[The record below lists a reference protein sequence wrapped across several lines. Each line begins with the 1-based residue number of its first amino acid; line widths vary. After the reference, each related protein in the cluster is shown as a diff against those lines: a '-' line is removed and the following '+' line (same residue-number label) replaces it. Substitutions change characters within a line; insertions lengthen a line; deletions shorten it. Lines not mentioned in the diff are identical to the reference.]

1 MKLKTHILIALLL
14 PIFSFAQDKGIDQ
27 IIDEK
32 FGEATGWFVNFIF
45 YQIQFTED
53 IKVFW
58 VLFPLIIG
66 ATIFYDIF

>member
-1 MKLKTHILIALLL
+1 MKFKIQTLLALVL
-14 PIFSFAQDKGIDQ
+14 PFFSFAQDQGIDQ

-58 VLFPLIIG
+58 VLFPLG
-66 ATIFYDIF
+66 K